1 MRLIRHD
8 RNHPYILKLKD
19 IPFIQSLLSNPKDD
33 AEKEKFEKIGSYSVY
48 LCACGLSKNK
58 PFCDGHHAKTMNE
71 KPEVAYIYDKDGN
84 VVTTL
89 DKLLDP
95 SGKALNLPN
104 EYE

>member
-1 MRLIRHD
+1 MSRVILHGM
-8 RNHPYILKLKD
+8 NHPFVVKLKHLPG
-19 IPFIQSLLSNPKDD
+19 IGNITKD
-33 AEKEKFEKIGSYSVY
+33 EKVLNYEIH

-71 KPEVAYIYDKDGN
+71 KPEPAYIYDDDGN

-95 SGKALNLPN
+95 SGKELNLPK